1 MWQLCHLAM
10 VVPIADAYYE
20 ADCPEK
26 AGKEWKIMRKTAG
39 RMKRN
44 FIFLRKQKGK
54 LSPWKM
60 NIFCFLPLPIM
71 TLMLAVAFESSF
83 GDKFMYQHAMK
94 APDEMRELHRRF
106 YAYMKRM
113 KKCGCKVKR
122 VQ

>member
-1 MWQLCHLAM
+1 
-10 VVPIADAYYE
+10 
-20 ADCPEK
+20 
-26 AGKEWKIMRKTAG
+26 
-39 RMKRN
+39 
-44 FIFLRKQKGK
+44 
-54 LSPWKM
+54 
-60 NIFCFLPLPIM
+60 M

-94 APDEMRELHRRF
+94 APDEMRELHRQF